1 MPCVF
6 EAGPYRFII
15 FSSDRDEPVHVHV
28 RRDRQIAKFWLSPVS
43 LARNSGFRQRE
54 LDRIARLV
62 VEYEAILVEAW
73 NDYFDSQ
80 E

>member
-1 MPCVF
+1 MPCVL
-6 EAGPYRFII
+6 EAGPYRFIF